1 MFLLNSRLGLFTAAS
16 LRWHPFSRTYGVI
29 LPSSLTIVLSDRG
42 LGVVGEIYFQCV
54 QVLPVGG
61 GVGELHAAVVAQP
74 DGGLAEERRQ
84 GGGASA
90 VQADQPLVASANAP
104 KEPEEIPGALPDV
117 PEEEIVDVGLFPQ
130 DVSVLGSG
138 QERQPDSL
146 DRKSV
151 V

>member
-1 MFLLNSRLGLFTAAS
+1 M
-16 LRWHPFSRTYGVI
+16 
-29 LPSSLTIVLSDRG
+29 
-42 LGVVGEIYFQCV
+42 
-54 QVLPVGG
+54 GG

-84 GGGASA
+84 GGCASA
-90 VQADQPLVASANAP
+90 VQADQPLVASADAP

-138 QERQPDSL
+138 QERQPDAGVGLLEGAGRSP
-146 DRKSV
+146 KWSSNPWISV
-151 V
+151 NTV